1 MVDSMSV
8 GEALH
13 AARDQARWYAD
24 HGTVVNGFATGF
36 RDIDETTWGL
46 RRRQLSVLVGEPGV
60 GKSCLALG
68 AATWM
73 VTSEGL
79 RVLWVSLDHDAG
91 HVARSLIASQGM
103 VDEDRLRTGAMSPTD
118 RARQDDVIERFT
130 RQPGPD
136 PAVQPPLLTL
146 PPVREPF
153 RILADRTVDCDDIV
167 REAAAM
173 APVDLLVVDGF
184 ARLVANDVGGDDD
197 PTERVVRTLEGL
209 ADQFDMHVMVTL
221 QIDRH
226 WHRHDKRPQRR
237 DLHRHGA
244 VATHAE
250 VVMGLYRD
258 ELHDDDTMARGIMEV
273 EFLRN
278 GNGRAR
284 TVELAFLP
292 HLRKVANLVRAS
304 GRSRPA

>member
-1 MVDSMSV
+1 MVDSMSIS
-8 GEALH
+8 EALH

-24 HGTVVNGFATGF
+24 HGTVVNGFPTGL

-79 RVLWVSLDHDAG
+79 RVLWVTLDHDVA

-136 PAVQPPLLTL
+136 PAVQPPLVSL
-146 PPVREPF
+146 PPVPEPF
-153 RILADRTVDCDDIV
+153 RILADRAIDCDDIV
-167 REAAAM
+167 SEVAEM

-184 ARLVANDVGGDDD
+184 ARLVANEVGGDDD

-221 QIDRH
+221 QIDGH
-226 WHRHDKRPQRR
+226 WHRYDKRPQRA

-258 ELHDDDTMARGIMEV
+258 EIHDDDSMEKGIMEV

-278 GNGRAR
+278 GSGRAR
-284 TVELAFLP
+284 TVKLAFLP
-292 HLRKVANLVRAS
+292 HVRKVANLARS
-304 GRSRPA
+304 SDRSRRR